1 MTDFAAS
8 EGGLGEA
15 PGFPKIPG
23 GYVEENLDF
32 GGRLV
37 RFRRPAE
44 PDSLLDVPEVVAT
57 FDRDGDAPYWP
68 LLWPPAVAMAKGV
81 HRAPW
86 PAETSVLEVG
96 CGIGIASL
104 AAAMR
109 GWRVVASDNQ
119 ADAVRLAVAN
129 AALNGK
135 VIEGLVLDWRKPIDR
150 TFDVVLG
157 CEVIYDE
164 ALHEPLLNLV
174 SRMLAPQGEA
184 RFADHGR
191 MHAPLFAKRAA
202 TAGFDVALLDEQDR
216 PLPRFRTAEYQLVTL
231 RRRSLE

>member
-1 MTDFAAS
+1 MTDSAAS
-8 EGGLGEA
+8 DAGLGEA
-15 PGFPKIPG
+15 PGFPEVPG
-23 GYVEENLDF
+23 GYVEESLDL
-32 GGRLV
+32 GGRPV

-81 HRAPW
+81 YRAPW

-109 GWRVVASDNQ
+109 GWCVVASDNQ

-135 VIEGLVLDWRKPIDR
+135 AIEGLVLDWRNPIDR
-150 TFDVVLG
+150 TFDVILG

-174 SRMLAPQGEA
+174 SRMLAPEGEA

-191 MHAPLFAKRAA
+191 MHAPLFAKRAE
-202 TAGFDVALLDEQDR
+202 TAGFEVSLLDEHDQ
-216 PLPRFRTAEYQLVTL
+216 PLSTFRTAEYQLVVL
-231 RRRSLE
+231 RRRLP